1 MNSLE
6 KSHRL
11 PVCTTNQQRPL
22 SDEVNTEPRTWLS
35 GDRKSKFRLFV
46 FAGHVRLTTCDLLN
60 SLEDNIQEKA
70 IQTVAQGQK
79 SENLLDFD
87 MDEPAAM
94 ADTSISPAA
103 FGSVPNGGGSAAVQ
117 QALAK
122 NPLDELMDLFASNT
136 MAAPTGPPSAPGQ
149 MSTASLFSSPAAAPA
164 AKAAPVAPPKA
175 DAFSGLD
182 DFGFGGTS
190 NNSSQQTKPPA
201 ASQNDDLLGLF

>member
-1 MNSLE
+1 M
-6 KSHRL
+6 
-11 PVCTTNQQRPL
+11 
-22 SDEVNTEPRTWLS
+22 EPRTWL
-35 GDRKSKFRLFV
+35 GVDRKSQLCLFV
-46 FAGHVRLTTCDLLN
+46 PVGDIRLTICFLFI

-87 MDEPAAM
+87 MDEPTAM

-103 FGSVPNGGGSAAVQ
+103 FGSTSNGGGSAAVQ

-136 MAAPTGPPSAPGQ
+136 MSAPTAPPSAPVQ
-149 MSTASLFSSPAAAPA
+149 TSTASLFSTTTAIPVAKAAPA
-164 AKAAPVAPPKA
+164 APPPKA

-190 NNSSQQTKPPA
+190 NNSSQQTKPSA